1 VFGGTGMT
9 VGTDATSASN
19 VDYYIT
25 VTMRNA
31 SGGSPVTKYFKFFSG
46 SFTAGALDTNST
58 TSVSPV
64 HKVMIGGTTT
74 ATASHL
80 ANAINNAFTGTGFSG
95 NEASN
100 NSSNIVTITSPNT
113 GTQSGQTLSR
123 VSGYSGII
131 SIGSNPFSNY
141 VAGSSAVTPTA
152 FITLTDSAGNVIR
165 YKPSKGDN
173 SETTG
178 STGTENSGVTYFL
191 VNASDNA
198 ATAANLRSAILNN
211 SSGHAQFSPA
221 LSASISSNT
230 ITLTATAASGSHAL
244 ASTGISSGL
253 SLTNFTGGSANTFTV
268 GSGEADDIG
277 AGNGIYDNAGTLIG
291 TVSSVSGNNITLSAA
306 YATTLTSTIY
316 TEQNREALYLEQ
328 IAKVGMS
335 FNKNTIS
342 LFINNQLVKRAKVN
356 IGKFRLNAN
365 DCYIGQDGSLTAAN
379 RKATQF
385 MGELYEI
392 AFHKSSEP
400 CLTKSTLTPN
410 YSDTLFYYS
419 FGD

>member
-1 VFGGTGMT
+1 
-9 VGTDATSASN
+9 
-19 VDYYIT
+19 
-25 VTMRNA
+25 
-31 SGGSPVTKYFKFFSG
+31 
-46 SFTAGALDTNST
+46 
-58 TSVSPV
+58 
-64 HKVMIGGTTT
+64 
-74 ATASHL
+74 
-80 ANAINNAFTGTGFSG
+80 
-95 NEASN
+95 
-100 NSSNIVTITSPNT
+100 
-113 GTQSGQTLSR
+113 
-123 VSGYSGII
+123 
-131 SIGSNPFSNY
+131 
-141 VAGSSAVTPTA
+141 
-152 FITLTDSAGNVIR
+152 LTDSAGNTVR
-165 YKPSKGDN
+165 YKPSKGDL

-178 STGTENSGVTYFL
+178 STGTENGGVTYFL
-191 VNASDNA
+191 VDASNNNT
-198 ATAANLRSAILNN
+198 TAANLRSAILNN

-268 GSGEADDIG
+268 GSGEADEIG
-277 AGNGIYDNAGTLIG
+277 AGNGIYNNSGTLIG

-306 YATTLTSTIY
+306 YATPLTSTIY

-328 IAKVGMS
+328 ITKVGMS

-342 LFINNQLVKRAKVN
+342 LFINNQLVKKAKVN

-365 DCYIGQDGSLTAAN
+365 DCYIGQDGSLNAAN